1 MLLQRGIDLGNPVA
15 DHPLNNGLVSW
26 YLGLPGRRFGT
37 KFPEVKSNGT
47 SDALVGTVTAPWTA
61 GSSPD
66 FQAFRFNNDRT
77 YSIKNLVG
85 NAAYTVA
92 FRYLLTSTPS
102 FSYLLEDG
110 TGGTARLGF
119 DSGSSTV
126 IRARLVTARTL
137 YSTAISGSRGLGT
150 WNTGIL
156 TRQVGAPCYW
166 YCNGNRSEI
175 VASGPAGNGNFNRV
189 GGAYLSGFGLRGAL
203 ESVAIY
209 NYAMSDSQALALTN
223 QYDMGYPDLLR
234 RTSRKFMLVD
244 GSGGGGGGFLPAWA
258 SNRSGILG
266 GIGS

>member
-1 MLLQRGIDLGNPVA
+1 MLLQRSIDLGNPVA
-15 DHPLNNGLVSW
+15 DHPLNRGLVSW

-47 SDALVGTVTAPWTA
+47 SAALAGTVTTPWTS

-66 FQAFRFNNDRT
+66 FQAFRFSNDRT
-77 YSIKNLVG
+77 YSITNLVG

-102 FSYLLEDG
+102 YSYLLEDG
-110 TGGTARLGF
+110 TGGTARIGF
-119 DSGSSTV
+119 DSGSSTQV
-126 IRARLVTARTL
+126 VTRLVTTGTL
-137 YSTAISGSRGLGT
+137 YSTAISGSRGLGR

-166 YCNGNRSEI
+166 YCNGNRSTI

-189 GGAYLSGFGLRGAL
+189 GGAYLSGYGLRGAL

-234 RTSRKFMLVD
+234 RTSRKFMLASD
-244 GSGGGGGGFLPAWA
+244 TGGGGGGFQPAWA
-258 SNRSGILG
+258 RGSNVILG
-266 GIGS
+266 AGS